1 MEKPTRCYFSWIVS
15 FQNQIYICET
25 LPLEINNPEV
35 NYSPIRISGFL
46 YSRNIQQQALKE
58 EGLQREKKE
67 QHNYKIGT
75 WNVRTLNRG
84 GKLNN
89 LKREMQ

>member
-1 MEKPTRCYFSWIVS
+1 M
-15 FQNQIYICET
+15 
-25 LPLEINNPEV
+25 LPLETNYPEV

-46 YSRNIQQQALKE
+46 YRRNIQQQAQQQE
-58 EGLQREKKE
+58 ALQREKKE

-89 LKREMQ
+89 LKREMQKSDVCSRRQ